1 MGKRV
6 HGFGAFVQKAIII
19 AAMTDYLPRD
29 FIETAEGLIFAVVDG
44 LPEDGKVLCFLRYAT
59 SGKLST
65 DAANA
70 LLRERHP
77 HYLHHSARL
86 DARLHAVPIA
96 NIGRHHRPRGKLLEI
111 LKQGA
116 KDAIEAKLLRLLA
129 LLAESGLPLA
139 AVGVTGSLL
148 IGRQTP
154 VSDLDL
160 VVYGREPFRLA
171 LARVRQLVDSG
182 HLHELD
188 EAAWREAYERRGCE
202 LSYAEF
208 VWHERRK
215 GNMGMVDGTKFDLAL
230 IVEDAVPE
238 PAAVWR
244 KTGKAVIRGRVLD
257 ASRAY
262 DQPARYA
269 IDHPD
274 ISEILCF
281 THTYTGQ
288 AKTFE
293 TIEAAGAVEVAEDG
307 RRKRLIVGSSRE
319 AVGEFVRVLARLE
332 E

>member
-1 MGKRV
+1 
-6 HGFGAFVQKAIII
+6 
-19 AAMTDYLPRD
+19 MTDFLPRD

-44 LPEDGKVLCFLRYAT
+44 LPEDGKVLCFLRYDNT
-59 SGKLST
+59 GKLST

-70 LLRERHP
+70 LLREYHP

-86 DARLHAVPIA
+86 DACLHAVPIA
-96 NIGRHHRPRGKLLEI
+96 KICRHHRPRARLGEI

-116 KDAIEAKLLRLLA
+116 NDALEAKLLRLSA
-129 LLAESGLPLA
+129 LLAEGGLPLA

-160 VVYGREPFRLA
+160 VIYGREHFCLA
-171 LARVRQLVDSG
+171 LERVRQLVDSG
-182 HLHELD
+182 HLNELD
-188 EAAWREAYERRGCE
+188 EAAWREAYARRDCE
-202 LSYAEF
+202 LSFAEF

-215 GNMGMVDGTKFDLAL
+215 GNKGMVAGAKFDLAL

-257 ASRAY
+257 AARAY

-293 TIEAAGAVEVAEDG
+293 TIEAAGAVEVAKDG

-319 AVGEFVRVLARLE
+319 APGEFIRVVAHSE
-332 E
+332 EPE